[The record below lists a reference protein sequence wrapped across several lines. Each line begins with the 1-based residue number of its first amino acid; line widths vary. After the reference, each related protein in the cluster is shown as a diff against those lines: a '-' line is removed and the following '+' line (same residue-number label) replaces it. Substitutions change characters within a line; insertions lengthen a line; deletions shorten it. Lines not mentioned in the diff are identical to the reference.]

1 MLLEIDTGVKEAQLL
16 HPGQFGYF
24 ALFRKPQSGRG
35 RPSQRMYQ
43 MAQLE
48 AVVQAMQRQ
57 PDAYLSQA
65 SFVTRSRRETFLHEI
80 RSVFVDLDC
89 YNLGLEPDE
98 HFLAKVIEQA
108 ELVGIPAPSYVVRS
122 GRGMYAK
129 WLFSHPVSA
138 SHLPSWKAL
147 QASILGVYRRLG
159 ADLKVRDSSRVLRI
173 IGSTNSKSP
182 DSTVE
187 AIYNSGELFDFDAL
201 CAQVAKVDLSRF
213 GLADEAAIERT
224 LARIK
229 KAVHEGVEVSAEAA
243 IEHLT
248 FYAQTREPILLARH
262 TAQGLNWRRFLDMR
276 DLAQKRG
283 GIHKGSRDMFMF
295 WMMSFLAHSEIVTVE
310 NFFDEAKELS
320 RAMSSDGF
328 DPISDG
334 SLRTLAHKVAQRRA
348 GLKVEFRGA
357 KFDPVY
363 TPSNEYLI
371 DVLDITDEEMRSLR
385 TIIST
390 QEKLRRADEKVLGRA
405 ERRQARIQWRV
416 QAMAMIAEGTLSQA
430 EIAAKVGVSRTQI
443 SRLAAGK
450 LKTPGTVAMVMEKA
464 GLSSDLE
471 RLRTRSAAGA
481 GAGQGLCTQPSAI
494 GAATTDQRL
503 VESTEAAAYEE
514 IQRLSRATQAEQ
526 EAERQRRRQELERER
541 EALMRQAVSTAQ
553 RLLQRVKEGA
563 AGVGAAAP
571 KSASNTEVEKP
582 VCAMAIQE
590 ITMTEKTPKK
600 DDAGSRSRELLMKAK
615 QAKASQEAGRASSA
629 VSGREPEP
637 DPVPAQPTASHQNAD
652 AMEGSPQLDAG
663 PGQEAVVE
671 AVVETPLAEAADTVD
686 EPRGVPRRSPF
697 AHLVARQE
705 GSAPAPQ
712 APGARHAHS
721 LEHHHDPEAS
731 DPGESAGQDAMSGP
745 VVKPAVAG
753 SKLTFEELARRGAAR
768 KEQLAQAE
776 RALMARGDSNLPADP
791 PWDHPDLPAGSR
803 FSQEEWDQAR
813 ENGRYH
819 VFEVHV
825 SAQAGLVQIEKA
837 PVPTK
842 RRQVVDGKIVERVVA
857 APSEGFI
864 DPVTAEILDGCLLI
878 GPKGKTDYPRAATG
892 RLVYK
897 HPELGDWVYRIIR
910 PTAQAQTHAHL
921 ATVNAVYWA
930 SQPEEKAQDAP
941 RERCK

>member
-24 ALFRKPQSGRG
+24 ALFRKPQSGHG

-122 GRGMYAK
+122 GRGVYAK

-182 DSTVE
+182 GSTVE

-371 DVLDITDEEMRSLR
+371 DVLNITDEEMRSLR

-416 QAMAMIAEGTLSQA
+416 QAMAMIAEGALSQA

-443 SRLAAGK
+443 SRLASGK
-450 LKTPGTVAMVMEKA
+450 LKTPGTVAMVLEKA
-464 GLSSDLE
+464 GLSNDLE
-471 RLRTRSAAGA
+471 RLRARPAAGS
-481 GAGQGLCTQPSAI
+481 GSGSGHGLCPQPSAI
-494 GAATTDQRL
+494 AAATTDQRL

-541 EALMRQAVSTAQ
+541 EALRRQAVNTAQ
-553 RLLQRVKEGA
+553 RLLQRAKEGA
-563 AGVGAAAP
+563 AGVGAAVP

-582 VCAMAIQE
+582 VCVMAIQE
-590 ITMTEKTPKK
+590 NT
-600 DDAGSRSRELLMKAK
+600 
-615 QAKASQEAGRASSA
+615 
-629 VSGREPEP
+629 VNH
-637 DPVPAQPTASHQNAD
+637 PTAK
-652 AMEGSPQLDAG
+652 
-663 PGQEAVVE
+663 
-671 AVVETPLAEAADTVD
+671 
-686 EPRGVPRRSPF
+686 GV
-697 AHLVARQE
+697 
-705 GSAPAPQ
+705 
-712 APGARHAHS
+712 
-721 LEHHHDPEAS
+721 S
-731 DPGESAGQDAMSGP
+731 DFRD
-745 VVKPAVAG
+745 
-753 SKLTFEELARRGAAR
+753 
-768 KEQLAQAE
+768 
-776 RALMARGDSNLPADP
+776 
-791 PWDHPDLPAGSR
+791 
-803 FSQEEWDQAR
+803 
-813 ENGRYH
+813 
-819 VFEVHV
+819 
-825 SAQAGLVQIEKA
+825 
-837 PVPTK
+837 
-842 RRQVVDGKIVERVVA
+842 
-857 APSEGFI
+857 
-864 DPVTAEILDGCLLI
+864 
-878 GPKGKTDYPRAATG
+878 
-892 RLVYK
+892 
-897 HPELGDWVYRIIR
+897 
-910 PTAQAQTHAHL
+910 
-921 ATVNAVYWA
+921 
-930 SQPEEKAQDAP
+930 
-941 RERCK
+941 